1 MIEIDIQKSF
11 KNKNEQIN
19 FHFKTTIENNSINAI
34 FGQSGSGKTTFLR
47 LLSGLETPDIGYIKV
62 NDKIWFDSK
71 KKINLVPQKRDVGF
85 VFQDYALFPNMS
97 VIKNLR
103 FAQQEKNENFLQEL
117 LEIVDLKELQNKFPN
132 ALSGGE
138 KQRVALIRAVA
149 RRPKLFLLDEAF
161 SALDYSMRQ
170 QLQDSIDKIHKSFKM
185 TTLFISH
192 DISEVYR
199 LSSHIKIVKNG
210 KIVKEGTPD
219 ILFDNSKISGK
230 FKFSAKILKIK
241 KADIVYIITLLIGNN
256 LTKVVATK
264 EEVNKLNTGD
274 TILVATKAFNP
285 IIII

>member
-1 MIEIDIQKSF
+1 M
-11 KNKNEQIN
+11 
-19 FHFKTTIENNSINAI
+19 
-34 FGQSGSGKTTFLR
+34 
-47 LLSGLETPDIGYIKV
+47 
-62 NDKIWFDSK
+62 
-71 KKINLVPQKRDVGF
+71 PQKRDVGF